1 MTTVYLLRHSEP
13 LKINNIE
20 NSDSLQL
27 QNEKWGLTINGEN
40 IAKEKSKNSELQD
53 FDIVFSSNYVRA
65 IATAKYFTNDKI
77 NVVESFGE
85 RKFGI
90 DNWNELP
97 DDFSKKQYEDFD
109 YKFFEQQ
116 DIDKKKVFCEKLEI
130 AKRDAVVSCFNYCKT
145 SVTYKVDDNSRDSY
159 PKRDEKWGGKGECL
173 IMNAYLKTQYIGARL
188 EQGPICGNSF
198 PRDLLVSKVVQKA
211 IDAVLSEPTDN
222 DTGIVSETKD
232 VMKDVDQGA
241 RLSLLESIQKNAE
254 SAEFFSLPL
263 FIRMFQ
269 KIDQNQPCFFGSC
282 VFFALTYLTYM
293 THIFDWSLWK
303 VLTYVQSI
311 QASIL

>member
-13 LKINNIE
+13 LKVNNIE

-109 YKFFEQQ
+109 YKFSNGESLNMVINREYQALNN
-116 DIDKKKVFCEKLEI
+116 ILNNYKNKKVLIVGHSTAIASLLTKWCDVDFMGDYKFNNEVFFDGKWNYCETFKLE
-130 AKRDAVVSCFNYCKT
+130 F
-145 SVTYKVDDNSRDSY
+145 
-159 PKRDEKWGGKGECL
+159 DEYDK
-173 IMNAYLKTQYIGARL
+173 
-188 EQGPICGNSF
+188 
-198 PRDLLVSKVVQKA
+198 
-211 IDAVLSEPTDN
+211 
-222 DTGIVSETKD
+222 
-232 VMKDVDQGA
+232 
-241 RLSLLESIQKNAE
+241 
-254 SAEFFSLPL
+254 
-263 FIRMFQ
+263 
-269 KIDQNQPCFFGSC
+269 
-282 VFFALTYLTYM
+282 
-293 THIFDWSLWK
+293 
-303 VLTYVQSI
+303 
-311 QASIL
+311 

>member
-13 LKINNIE
+13 LKVNNIE

-109 YKFFEQQ
+109 YKFSNGESLNMV
-116 DIDKKKVFCEKLEI
+116 INREYEALNNILNNYKDKKMLIVGHSTAIASLLTKWCDVDFMGDYKFNNEVFFDGKW
-130 AKRDAVVSCFNYCKT
+130 NYCECFRLEF
-145 SVTYKVDDNSRDSY
+145 DDNNKIIS
-159 PKRDEKWGGKGECL
+159 
-173 IMNAYLKTQYIGARL
+173 
-188 EQGPICGNSF
+188 
-198 PRDLLVSKVVQKA
+198 
-211 IDAVLSEPTDN
+211 IDN
-222 DTGIVSETKD
+222 IK
-232 VMKDVDQGA
+232 
-241 RLSLLESIQKNAE
+241 
-254 SAEFFSLPL
+254 
-263 FIRMFQ
+263 
-269 KIDQNQPCFFGSC
+269 
-282 VFFALTYLTYM
+282 
-293 THIFDWSLWK
+293 FD
-303 VLTYVQSI
+303 
-311 QASIL
+311 

>member
-13 LKINNIE
+13 LKVNNIE

-109 YKFFEQQ
+109 YKFSNGESLNMV
-116 DIDKKKVFCEKLEI
+116 INREYEALNNILNNYKDKKVLIVGHSTAIASLLTKWCDVDFMGDYKFNNEVFFDGKWNYCQTFKLE
-130 AKRDAVVSCFNYCKT
+130 F
-145 SVTYKVDDNSRDSY
+145 DDNFNLHNV
-159 PKRDEKWGGKGECL
+159 EN
-173 IMNAYLKTQYIGARL
+173 I
-188 EQGPICGNSF
+188 
-198 PRDLLVSKVVQKA
+198 
-211 IDAVLSEPTDN
+211 
-222 DTGIVSETKD
+222 
-232 VMKDVDQGA
+232 
-241 RLSLLESIQKNAE
+241 
-254 SAEFFSLPL
+254 
-263 FIRMFQ
+263 
-269 KIDQNQPCFFGSC
+269 KI
-282 VFFALTYLTYM
+282 
-293 THIFDWSLWK
+293 
-303 VLTYVQSI
+303 
-311 QASIL
+311 

>member
-13 LKINNIE
+13 LKVNNIE

-109 YKFFEQQ
+109 YKFSNGESLNMV
-116 DIDKKKVFCEKLEI
+116 INREYEALNNILNNYKDKKVLIVGHSTAIASLLTKWCDVDFMGDYKFNNEVFDGKW
-130 AKRDAVVSCFNYCKT
+130 NYCECFRLEF
-145 SVTYKVDDNSRDSY
+145 DDNNKIIS
-159 PKRDEKWGGKGECL
+159 
-173 IMNAYLKTQYIGARL
+173 
-188 EQGPICGNSF
+188 
-198 PRDLLVSKVVQKA
+198 
-211 IDAVLSEPTDN
+211 IDN
-222 DTGIVSETKD
+222 I
-232 VMKDVDQGA
+232 
-241 RLSLLESIQKNAE
+241 
-254 SAEFFSLPL
+254 EF
-263 FIRMFQ
+263 
-269 KIDQNQPCFFGSC
+269 D
-282 VFFALTYLTYM
+282 
-293 THIFDWSLWK
+293 
-303 VLTYVQSI
+303 
-311 QASIL
+311 

>member
-109 YKFFEQQ
+109 YKFSNGESLNMVINREYQALNN
-116 DIDKKKVFCEKLEI
+116 ILNNYKDKKVLIVGHSTAIASLLTKWCDVDFMGDYKFNNEVFFDGKW
-130 AKRDAVVSCFNYCKT
+130 NYCECFILEF
-145 SVTYKVDDNSRDSY
+145 DDNNN
-159 PKRDEKWGGKGECL
+159 L
-173 IMNAYLKTQYIGARL
+173 INIHNIK
-188 EQGPICGNSF
+188 
-198 PRDLLVSKVVQKA
+198 
-211 IDAVLSEPTDN
+211 
-222 DTGIVSETKD
+222 
-232 VMKDVDQGA
+232 
-241 RLSLLESIQKNAE
+241 
-254 SAEFFSLPL
+254 
-263 FIRMFQ
+263 
-269 KIDQNQPCFFGSC
+269 
-282 VFFALTYLTYM
+282 
-293 THIFDWSLWK
+293 FD
-303 VLTYVQSI
+303 
-311 QASIL
+311 

>member
-13 LKINNIE
+13 LKVNNIE

-109 YKFFEQQ
+109 YKFSNGESLNMVINREYQALNN
-116 DIDKKKVFCEKLEI
+116 ILNNYKNKKVLIVGHSTAIASLLTKWCDVDFMGDYKFNNEVFFDGKWNYCQTFKLE
-130 AKRDAVVSCFNYCKT
+130 F
-145 SVTYKVDDNSRDSY
+145 DDNFNLHNV
-159 PKRDEKWGGKGECL
+159 EN
-173 IMNAYLKTQYIGARL
+173 I
-188 EQGPICGNSF
+188 
-198 PRDLLVSKVVQKA
+198 
-211 IDAVLSEPTDN
+211 
-222 DTGIVSETKD
+222 
-232 VMKDVDQGA
+232 
-241 RLSLLESIQKNAE
+241 
-254 SAEFFSLPL
+254 
-263 FIRMFQ
+263 
-269 KIDQNQPCFFGSC
+269 KI
-282 VFFALTYLTYM
+282 
-293 THIFDWSLWK
+293 
-303 VLTYVQSI
+303 
-311 QASIL
+311 

>member
-13 LKINNIE
+13 LKVNNIE

-109 YKFFEQQ
+109 YKFSNGESLNMV
-116 DIDKKKVFCEKLEI
+116 INREYEALNNILNNYKDKKVLIVGHSTAIASLLTKWCDVDFMGDYKFNNEVFFDGKWNYCQTFKLE
-130 AKRDAVVSCFNYCKT
+130 F
-145 SVTYKVDDNSRDSY
+145 DDDF
-159 PKRDEKWGGKGECL
+159 
-173 IMNAYLKTQYIGARL
+173 T
-188 EQGPICGNSF
+188 
-198 PRDLLVSKVVQKA
+198 LLNV
-211 IDAVLSEPTDN
+211 
-222 DTGIVSETKD
+222 ET
-232 VMKDVDQGA
+232 
-241 RLSLLESIQKNAE
+241 I
-254 SAEFFSLPL
+254 
-263 FIRMFQ
+263 
-269 KIDQNQPCFFGSC
+269 KI
-282 VFFALTYLTYM
+282 
-293 THIFDWSLWK
+293 
-303 VLTYVQSI
+303 
-311 QASIL
+311 